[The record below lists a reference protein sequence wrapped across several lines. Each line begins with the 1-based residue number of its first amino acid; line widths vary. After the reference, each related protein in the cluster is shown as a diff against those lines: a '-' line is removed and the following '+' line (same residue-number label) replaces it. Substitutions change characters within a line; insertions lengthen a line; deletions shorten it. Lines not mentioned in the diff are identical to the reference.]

1 MWMWRVGYDRRMSV
15 KNQPFHRR
23 LSFALAGI
31 VAALRSEKSFRT
43 QFAAAVAIVLV
54 LAWLQPAP
62 VWWALIALAIAGV
75 FAAELFNTALE
86 ALADHLHPDQHPW
99 IKLAKDCAAGAVLV
113 ASLAALAV
121 AAAFLR
127 SLLG

>member
-1 MWMWRVGYDRRMSV
+1 V

-23 LSFALAGI
+23 LSFALSGI

-43 QFAAAVAIVLV
+43 HVAAAVAILLV
-54 LAWLQPAP
+54 LAWLKPAP
-62 VWWALIALAIAGV
+62 VWWALVSLAIAGV
-75 FAAELFNTALE
+75 LVAELVNTALE
-86 ALADHLHPDQHPW
+86 ALADHLHPDEHPA

-127 SLLG
+127 SVLA

>member
-1 MWMWRVGYDRRMSV
+1 MWMWRVGYDRVQDV

-54 LAWLQPAP
+54 LAWVQPAP

-75 FAAELFNTALE
+75 FAAELINTALE

-127 SLLG
+127 SQLG

>member
-43 QFAAAVAIVLV
+43 QFAAAIAIVLV

>member
-1 MWMWRVGYDRRMSV
+1 M

-31 VAALRSEKSFRT
+31 GAALRSEKSFRT
-43 QFAAAVAIVLV
+43 QMAAAVAIMLV
-54 LAWLQPAP
+54 LAWVQPAP
-62 VWWALIALAIAGV
+62 VWWALIAIAIAGV
-75 FAAELFNTALE
+75 FAAELINTALE
-86 ALADHLHPDQHPW
+86 ALADHLHPEQHPR
-99 IKLAKDCAAGAVLV
+99 IKLAKDCAAAAVLV

-121 AAAFLR
+121 AVAFLR

>member
-1 MWMWRVGYDRRMSV
+1 V

-31 VAALRSEKSFRT
+31 AAALRSEKSFRT
-43 QFAAAVAIVLV
+43 QVAAAVAILLV
-54 LAWLQPAP
+54 LAWVQPEP
-62 VWWALIALAIAGV
+62 VWWALIVIAIAGV
-75 FAAELFNTALE
+75 FAAELINTALE
-86 ALADHLHPDQHPW
+86 ALADHLHPEQHPR
-99 IKLAKDCAAGAVLV
+99 IKLAKDCAAAAVLV

-127 SLLG
+127 SQLG

>member
-1 MWMWRVGYDRRMSV
+1 M

-23 LSFALAGI
+23 LSYALSGI
-31 VAALRSEKSFRT
+31 GSALRSEKSFRT
-43 QFAAAVAIVLV
+43 QVVAAVGILLV
-54 LAWLQPAP
+54 LAWMQPAP
-62 VWWALIALAIAGV
+62 VWWALISLAIAGV
-75 FAAELFNTALE
+75 FAAELINTALE
-86 ALADHLHPDQHPW
+86 ALADHLHPDQHPR

>member
-1 MWMWRVGYDRRMSV
+1 M

-31 VAALRSEKSFRT
+31 GAALRSEKSFRT
-43 QFAAAVAIVLV
+43 QFAAAIAIVLV

-75 FAAELFNTALE
+75 FAAELINTALE
-86 ALADHLHPDQHPW
+86 ALADHLHPEQHPR
-99 IKLAKDCAAGAVLV
+99 IKLAKDCAAAAVLV

-127 SLLG
+127 SLLV

>member
-1 MWMWRVGYDRRMSV
+1 V

-31 VAALRSEKSFRT
+31 GAALRSENSFRT
-43 QFAAAVAIVLV
+43 QVAAAVAIVLV
-54 LAWLQPAP
+54 LAWVQPAP
-62 VWWALIALAIAGV
+62 VWWALIAIAIAGV
-75 FAAELFNTALE
+75 FAAELINTALE
-86 ALADHLHPDQHPW
+86 ALADHLHPDQHPQ
-99 IKLAKDCAAGAVLV
+99 IKLAKDCAAAAVLV

>member
-1 MWMWRVGYDRRMSV
+1 M

-31 VAALRSEKSFRT
+31 GAALRAEKSFRT
-43 QFAAAVAIVLV
+43 QIVAAIAILLV

-62 VWWALIALAIAGV
+62 VWWALILLAIAGV
-75 FAAELFNTALE
+75 LAAELVNTALE
-86 ALADHLHPDQHPW
+86 ALADHLHPDQHPT
-99 IKLAKDCAAGAVLV
+99 IKLAKDCAAGAVLI
-113 ASLAALAV
+113 ASLAALGV
-121 AAAFLR
+121 GAAFLR